1 MKTITIVEVNNVM
14 DYPPIISLVKNLLR
28 NGNKVKLIAYN
39 ASALSDEIP
48 TNENYTFYSLRHTEK
63 GDAGKNVIKHIKNRM
78 VLSKEVR
85 TAVEKAMQNS
95 DILWTTSNNTV
106 RVLGKNILKYKNVMQ
121 LMELM
126 QYGYFYKKIVK
137 YNIEDLAR
145 KSWKVVVPEE
155 NRAYIQKAWWNL
167 DKVPYVLPNKP
178 YSIDNFE
185 TTDDMDEAI
194 KKIQNEKRRIVM
206 YLGGIWPDRDLSK
219 FSEAIKRCGEN
230 YCLYIIGKPSDSEQ
244 ERLLNKMIDN
254 GNVEY
259 LGYFK
264 PPKHLEFLKY
274 AYIGLL
280 PYKPSSAGVFSELN
294 ALYCA
299 PNKIYEYAA
308 FGVPMIGSDVLG
320 LKIPFEKY
328 GIGKICDTEEPE
340 SIATAIKSIE
350 IDHDSMSENC
360 SRFYDDTD
368 LDKIVQS
375 IINDGDE

>member
-78 VLSKEVR
+78 VLSKELR

>member
-78 VLSKEVR
+78 VLSKELR
-85 TAVEKAMQNS
+85 TAVENAMQNS

>member
-1 MKTITIVEVNNVM
+1 MKIVTIVEVNNVM
-14 DYPPIISLVKNLLR
+14 DYPPIISLVKNLLHD
-28 NGNKVKLIAYN
+28 GNRVKLIAYN
-39 ASALSDEIP
+39 AGELKDEIDD
-48 TNENYTFYSLRHTEK
+48 NERFSYVALKHTEK
-63 GDAGKNVIKHIKNRM
+63 GDAGKNVVRHIKNRI

-85 TAVEKAMQNS
+85 LEVEKAVQDS

-106 RVLGKNILKYKNVMQ
+106 RVLGKDILKYKNVMQ

-126 QYGYFYKKIVK
+126 QYGYLYKKLIK

-145 KSWKVVVPEE
+145 KSWKMVVPEE

-167 DKVPYVLPNKP
+167 SKVPCVLPNKP
-178 YSIDNFE
+178 YSIDNYE
-185 TTDDMDEAI
+185 ISDDMEDAI
-194 KKIQNEKRRIVM
+194 KKIKNEKRRIVM

-219 FSEAIKRCGEN
+219 FSEAIKRCGDN
-230 YCLYIIGKPSDSEQ
+230 YCLYIIGKPSDFEQ
-244 ERLLNKMIDN
+244 ERLLNKMIEN

-280 PYKPSSAGVFSELN
+280 PYKPSSAGVYSELN

-320 LKIPFEKY
+320 LKLPFEKY
-328 GIGKICDTEEPE
+328 GIGKICDTEDAE
-340 SIATAIKSIE
+340 SIATSIKSIE
-350 IDHDSMSENC
+350 IDHDSMSEKC
-360 SRFYDDTD
+360 SKFYNDVD
-368 LDKIVQS
+368 LDKIVS
-375 IINDGDE
+375 NIIGDGE

>member
-14 DYPPIISLVKNLLR
+14 DYPPIISLVKNLLH
-28 NGNKVKLIAYN
+28 NGNRVKLIAYN
-39 ASALSDEIP
+39 SEELKGEINDKDRFSYVALK
-48 TNENYTFYSLRHTEK
+48 HTEK
-63 GDAGKNVIKHIKNRM
+63 GDAGKNVISHIKNRM

-85 TAVEKAMQNS
+85 IEVEKAMQDS

-106 RVLGKNILKYKNVMQ
+106 RILGKDILKYKNVMQ

-126 QYGYFYKKIVK
+126 QYGYFYKKLIK
-137 YNIEDLAR
+137 YDIGDLAR

-167 DKVPYVLPNKP
+167 KEVPYVLPNKP
-178 YSIDNFE
+178 YSIDNYE
-185 TTDDMDEAI
+185 ITNDMEDAI
-194 KKIQNEKRRIVM
+194 KKIKNEKRRIVM

-219 FSEAIKRCGEN
+219 FSEAIKRCGNN

-244 ERLLNKMIDN
+244 ERLLNKMIDS

-328 GIGKICDTEEPE
+328 GIGRICDTDNVE
-340 SIATAIKSIE
+340 SIVAAIKYIE
-350 IDHDSMSENC
+350 MDRDLLGNNC
-360 SRFYDDTD
+360 NRFYCDVD
-368 LDKIVQS
+368 LDAIVQD
-375 IINDGDE
+375 IISD